1 VGHVVAGVFPA
12 AVRDGL
18 ITEPVRIFAPGFG
31 AGAMAGYS
39 VMHVDPAVVAVQTA
53 SAPGHEAAEPGVP
66 VPAEHAPASEEVRTA
81 FG

>member
-1 VGHVVAGVFPA
+1 
-12 AVRDGL
+12 
-18 ITEPVRIFAPGFG
+18 
-31 AGAMAGYS
+31 
-39 VMHVDPAVVAVQTA
+39 VQTA